1 MTARP
6 LSHSITA
13 VVATVFGLA
22 TVLSGGLGAC
32 PVHRYRGGNGHGPCF
47 LLLARLARRGLRE
60 PHDGRGGPSAR
71 HLGGYFDS
79 CGKDP
84 MATIVVR
91 DDCAGES
98 TGIRYVQ
105 YRDMAKLDRT
115 NLWQT

>member
-1 MTARP
+1 MAR
-6 LSHSITA
+6 H
-13 VVATVFGLA
+13 
-22 TVLSGGLGAC
+22 GLGAC
-32 PVHRYRGGNGHGPCF
+32 PVHRYRGGNGRGLRF
-47 LLLARLARRGLRE
+47 LPLARLARRGLRE
-60 PHDGRGGPSAR
+60 PHDGRDGPAAR
-71 HLGGYFDS
+71 HLGCHFDS